1 MSRKRLIAYSAVAL
15 IVVLSLVEKATN
27 SVELVPANV
36 VSVSST
42 PANKG
47 PDLWQVTFEL
57 SSRDS
62 FQTDPV
68 TIEPQ
73 LAPGDPVCV
82 RMHARSWAKTK
93 YTLTSETS
101 CWDGVVTPLNKPD

>member
-1 MSRKRLIAYSAVAL
+1 MSRKRLIVYSAVAL

-82 RMHARSWAKTK
+82 RMHACGCMPAAGPRRNTHSPRRHPAGTA
-93 YTLTSETS
+93 L
-101 CWDGVVTPLNKPD
+101 

>member
-1 MSRKRLIAYSAVAL
+1 MSSKRLIAYSAIGL
-15 IVVLSLVEKATN
+15 MVVLSLVEKATN
-27 SVELVPANV
+27 SVDLVPANV

-47 PDLWQVTFEL
+47 PDLWQVKFEL

-62 FQTDPV
+62 FQTEPQ

-73 LAPGDPVCV
+73 LTAGDPVCI
-82 RMHARSWAKTK
+82 RMHQRSWAKTK

-101 CWDGVVTPLNKPD
+101 CWDGAVTPLNKPD